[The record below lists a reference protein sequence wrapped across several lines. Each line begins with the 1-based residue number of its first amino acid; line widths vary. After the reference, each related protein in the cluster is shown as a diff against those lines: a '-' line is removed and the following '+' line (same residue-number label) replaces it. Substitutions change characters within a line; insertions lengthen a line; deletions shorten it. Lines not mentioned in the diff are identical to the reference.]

1 MAYDIFISYRRAGGY
16 ETAKHLYDLLVHDG
30 FTVSFDIDTL
40 RNGLWTQELE
50 NRIAECKDFVIV
62 LNRGAFNRTVDGSTP
77 LEKDWLRR
85 ELAKAIELKKN
96 IVPVLLDGFEF
107 PDNLPDDI
115 RLVAEMSGPK
125 YNSYYFDAFYDKL
138 KSGFLTAKP
147 QHASPTGAVLKLSA
161 DMPCSVYIDGEKKC
175 DIQPG
180 NIVKLPMNPGQ
191 YSLRCVSLLNPAMF
205 IFIYVELLPGHE
217 KLQFINLAPQQKPY
231 NQPRPQQQ
239 APRQGSYRPT
249 PQPRKKKKDRTALI
263 VIGCVVGFLLLC
275 FIVGFIIGALE
286 DSSSSYDYNFE
297 ETDSVAVDS
306 VAVDIDTDT
315 YSPSLYPYYDSESGL
330 YGYKNSD
337 GEVMYIPQFEEA
349 STFDNDTVTI
359 VKKDGVYLYF
369 TVSGYLYEIA
379 DSIGY

>member
-1 MAYDIFISYRRAGGY
+1 MAYDIFISYRRTGGY

-50 NRIAECKDFVIV
+50 NRIAECKDFVII
-62 LNRGAFNRTVDGSTP
+62 LNRGAFDRSIDGSTP
-77 LEKDWLRR
+77 FEKDWLRR

-107 PDNLPDDI
+107 PENLPDDI

-125 YNSYYFDAFYDKL
+125 YNSYYFDAFYEKL

-147 QHASPTGAVLKLSA
+147 QHASPTVAVLKLST

-191 YSLRCVSLLNPAMF
+191 YSLRCVSTVNPAMF
-205 IFIYVELLPGHE
+205 IFLYVELAPGHE
-217 KLQFINLAPQQKPY
+217 KLQFINLSPQQKPY
-231 NQPRPQQQ
+231 NQPPQQQ
-239 APRQGSYRPT
+239 QPRQGGYQPA
-249 PQPRKKKKDRTALI
+249 PQQPRKKKKDRTLLI

-275 FIVGFIIGALE
+275 FIIGFVSAMIE
-286 DSSSSYDYNFE
+286 DSSSSNYDYNYE
-297 ETDSVAVDS
+297 
-306 VAVDIDTDT
+306 DTDT
-315 YSPSLYPYYDSESGL
+315 VAVPIDTEAASPQPLYPYYDSESGL
-330 YGYKNSD
+330 YGYKNAD
-337 GEVMYIPQFEEA
+337 GEVMYVPQFEDA
-349 STFDNDTVTI
+349 GTFDGDTVTI
-359 VKKDGVYLYF
+359 VRRDGVYLYF
-369 TVSGYLYEIA
+369 TISGYLYEIEA
-379 DSIGY
+379 PAE

>member
-1 MAYDIFISYRRAGGY
+1 MKTKIVILMMMLMGWMGLSAQGISVTSFKPLPNDLTANLAGTQVKDQNGEVAALIKVVTTQTGFTFEGGMAGIVKTKQEVGEIWVYVPHGIQKITIKHPQLGVLRDYFFPCAIDAARTYEMVLASGEVRTVVTQDAGGSFL
-16 ETAKHLYDLLVHDG
+16 AL
-30 FTVSFDIDTL
+30 TV
-40 RNGLWTQELE
+40 E
-50 NRIAECKDFVIV
+50 
-62 LNRGAFNRTVDGSTP
+62 P
-77 LEKDWLRR
+77 
-85 ELAKAIELKKN
+85 KN
-96 IVPVLLDGFEF
+96 
-107 PDNLPDDI
+107 
-115 RLVAEMSGPK
+115 A
-125 YNSYYFDAFYDKL
+125 
-138 KSGFLTAKP
+138 
-147 QHASPTGAVLKLSA
+147 
-161 DMPCSVYIDGEKKC
+161 SVYINGEKKC

-286 DSSSSYDYNFE
+286 DSSSSYDYNYE
-297 ETDSVAVDS
+297 EPDSVAVDT
-306 VAVDIDTDT
+306 VAVDTDTDT
-315 YSPSLYPYYDSESGL
+315 YSPRLYPYYDSESGL

-337 GEVMYIPQFEEA
+337 GEVMYIPPFEEA
-349 STFDNDTVTI
+349 STLDNDTVTI

-379 DSIGY
+379 DSIAY

>member
-125 YNSYYFDAFYDKL
+125 
-138 KSGFLTAKP
+138 
-147 QHASPTGAVLKLSA
+147 
-161 DMPCSVYIDGEKKC
+161 
-175 DIQPG
+175 
-180 NIVKLPMNPGQ
+180 
-191 YSLRCVSLLNPAMF
+191 
-205 IFIYVELLPGHE
+205 
-217 KLQFINLAPQQKPY
+217 
-231 NQPRPQQQ
+231 
-239 APRQGSYRPT
+239 
-249 PQPRKKKKDRTALI
+249 
-263 VIGCVVGFLLLC
+263 
-275 FIVGFIIGALE
+275 
-286 DSSSSYDYNFE
+286 
-297 ETDSVAVDS
+297 
-306 VAVDIDTDT
+306 
-315 YSPSLYPYYDSESGL
+315 
-330 YGYKNSD
+330 
-337 GEVMYIPQFEEA
+337 
-349 STFDNDTVTI
+349 
-359 VKKDGVYLYF
+359 
-369 TVSGYLYEIA
+369 
-379 DSIGY
+379 